1 MEAQTSIARHYGD
14 GTDFV
19 RRVEEELGAA
29 VFVSGQ
35 ELSPRD
41 VAGLDQFHLGGA
53 EATEDL
59 ARLLAPLTAIHVLD
73 VENVGTPLRDET
85 ADRDYLALNSTH
97 ESIGS

>member
-14 GTDFV
+14 GTDLE

-29 VFVSGQ
+29 VFASGK
-35 ELSPRD
+35 ELSPQD

-59 ARLLAPLTAIHVLD
+59 ADCSLACRRSTYWMSKTPGRRFGMRPQTATSCIEFD
-73 VENVGTPLRDET
+73 T
-85 ADRDYLALNSTH
+85 
-97 ESIGS
+97 

>member
-19 RRVEEELGAA
+19 RRVEEELGAS
-29 VFVSGQ
+29 VFLSGK

-41 VAGLDQFHLGGA
+41 EAGLDQFDVGGA

-59 ARLLAPLTAIHVLD
+59 ARLLAPLPAIHVLD

-85 ADRDYLALNSTH
+85 ADPDFWR
-97 ESIGS
+97 